1 MFIQIIIKIL
11 YDTIIT
17 AVQVTAENMLSLFM
31 QRGGGGG
38 KFMFH
43 KPTEIGKNCNF
54 MNKRWLHEIE
64 GWAWIVFS
72 VDVNN
77 KNGSHFPQQ
86 FPFELRQSKRID
98 FNSRIAF
105 ELYNS
110 TIK

>member
-31 QRGGGGG
+31 QRGGGG

-54 MNKRWLHEIE
+54 MNKR
-64 GWAWIVFS
+64 
-72 VDVNN
+72 
-77 KNGSHFPQQ
+77 
-86 FPFELRQSKRID
+86 
-98 FNSRIAF
+98 
-105 ELYNS
+105 
-110 TIK
+110 